1 MTQHDTPASASLL
14 ASLLNGAAGYA
25 AQAADLLADTPL
37 TVDRWRV
44 LELVSR
50 HSQLTMSGLAT
61 QLGVPSSTATRIVDH
76 LVSDGALHRV
86 VDQVDRR
93 RVLLR
98 VTDRGRAT
106 LSEVGRHLGPLEAAI
121 GGHLDGDSSGLQE
134 DEATGPVIRHVVDR
148 EHARTSAR
156 T

>member
-1 MTQHDTPASASLL
+1 MRQHDTPASASLL
-14 ASLLNGAAGYA
+14 ASLLNAAAGYA

-50 HSQLTMSGLAT
+50 HSELTMSGLAT

-106 LSEVGRHLGPLEAAI
+106 LSEVGRQLGPLEAAI
-121 GGHLDGDSSGLQE
+121 GRHLEGDRSGLHG
-134 DEATGPVIRHVVDR
+134 DEAAGAVVRHVVDHER
-148 EHARTSAR
+148 ARSAS
-156 T
+156 

>member
-1 MTQHDTPASASLL
+1 MTTQDTAVSASLL

-25 AQAADLLADTPL
+25 AQAAELLAETPL

-44 LELVSR
+44 LELVAR
-50 HSQLTMSGLAT
+50 HPESTMSGLAT

-93 RVLLR
+93 RVILR
-98 VTDRGRAT
+98 VTDRGHAT
-106 LSEVGRHLGPLEAAI
+106 LSEVRRHLEPLEARI
-121 GGHLDGDSSGLQE
+121 GRRVDGGRAASLDDGAVD
-134 DEATGPVIRHVVDR
+134 DVIRHVVDEGR
-148 EHARTSAR
+148 ARA
-156 T
+156 

>member
-1 MTQHDTPASASLL
+1 MTQHDTPVSASLL

-25 AQAADLLADTPL
+25 AQAADLLADTSL

-50 HSQLTMSGLAT
+50 HCDLTMSGLAT

-98 VTDRGRAT
+98 VTDRGRTT
-106 LSEVGRHLGPLEAAI
+106 LSEVGRHLGPLEAVL
-121 GGHLDGDSSGLQE
+121 GSHLDGDWSGSHE
-134 DEATGPVIRHVVDR
+134 DGAAGPVILYVVDQER
-148 EHARTSAR
+148 ARTTS
-156 T
+156 